1 MRATRGHSGEERTRM
16 VRSTGSCRQRRREER
31 RRTRTRDSDGAWS
44 VAPGAESVSSRY
56 QWRARRPKGHASGS
70 SFMACAS
77 TLTRICDATGAAV
90 REAVWPSDATW
101 MARSQAWGLSARAHH
116 DFQLHDARAL
126 ALSQTWGG
134 DRSGGRAA
142 DEAGGEGEP
151 TCWTGA
157 DIRSPWSGDWTATGP
172 HGSP

>member
-1 MRATRGHSGEERTRM
+1 
-16 VRSTGSCRQRRREER
+16 
-31 RRTRTRDSDGAWS
+31 
-44 VAPGAESVSSRY
+44 
-56 QWRARRPKGHASGS
+56 
-70 SFMACAS
+70 MACAS

-101 MARSQAWGLSARAHH
+101 MARSQAWGLSARAHN